1 MQVVKTKRK
10 AKIVMS
16 NSKKLNA
23 NFFLSQYSE
32 IHSGGETV
40 FDIVNS
46 QNSFIPIEDNVTKDI
61 IFISKDQLMI
71 VELSVSE
78 YVPSVDLNKARI
90 QIVMVNNEKL
100 DGYVLIDTPQ
110 IKSRVS
116 DYFNI
121 LHQFVRI
128 YQDQSD
134 LILNKAYILSVK
146 EITM

>member
-23 NFFLSQYSE
+23 NFFLSQHSE
-32 IHSGGETV
+32 SHSGGETV

-46 QNSFIPIEDNVTKDI
+46 QNSFIPLEDNLTKDI

-121 LHQFVRI
+121 FHQFVRI

>member
-1 MQVVKTKRK
+1 MQIDKIKRK

-16 NSKKLNA
+16 NSKELNA
-23 NFFLSQYSE
+23 NFFLSQHSE
-32 IHSGGETV
+32 SHRGGETV

-46 QNSFIPIEDNVTKDI
+46 QNSFIPLEDNLTKDI

-78 YVPSVDLNKARI
+78 YAPRIDPNKARI
-90 QIVMVNNEKL
+90 QIEMVNNEKI
-100 DGYVLIDTPQ
+100 DGYVFIDMPQ

-121 LHQFVRI
+121 FHQFVCI
-128 YQDQSD
+128 YKDQGD